1 MTKMTFDF
9 TGVDALANN
18 DGYAPPQ
25 GAYKA
30 TITEATIEASKNIQG
45 ASNLVV
51 SYNVIEGEHTGSG
64 CRAWFPLPTGTDGKK
79 DAFKLRKLKT
89 LFLAIGAPANALQGQ
104 FGIELSQIQGKMLVI
119 FVSDRDADAA
129 TGRRRY
135 DAEPVLPE
143 NATSALSGEWTPYG
157 GRAMKTTPANGSSG
171 IAPNAMAEAQDA
183 FNFGGFQ
190 TNVP

>member
-1 MTKMTFDF
+1 MTNMTFNF
-9 TGVDALANN
+9 TGIDALSGS

-30 TITEATIEASKNIQG
+30 NITEATIEQSKNIQG

-51 SYNVIEGEHTGSG
+51 SYNVVEGEHTGAG
-64 CRAWFPLPTGTDGKK
+64 CRAWFPLPTGTDSKK

-89 LFLAIGAPANALQGQ
+89 LFLAIGAPANALQGEY
-104 FGIELSQIQGKMLVI
+104 GISLDQLQSKMLVI
-119 FVSDRDADAA
+119 FVTDRDADAA

-143 NATSALSGEWTPYG
+143 NAASAISGEWSPYG
-157 GRAMKTTPANGSSG
+157 GRAMTTPSNGSNG
-171 IAPNAMAEAQDA
+171 MVANATAAPQDS

-190 TNVP
+190 ANVP

>member
-1 MTKMTFDF
+1 MTNMTFDF
-9 TGVDALANN
+9 TGIDALSGS

-25 GAYKA
+25 GDYKA
-30 TITEATIEASKNIQG
+30 NITEATIEQSKNIQG

-51 SYNVIEGEHTGSG
+51 SYNVVEGEHTGAG
-64 CRAWFPLPTGTDGKK
+64 CRAWFPLPTGTDAKK
-79 DAFKLRKLKT
+79 DSFKLRKLKT
-89 LFLAIGAPANALQGQ
+89 LFLAIGAPANSLQGQ
-104 FGIELSQIQGKMLVI
+104 FGISLDQLQSKMVVI
-119 FVSDRDADAA
+119 FVSDRDSDPA

-143 NATSALSGEWTPYG
+143 NAASAISGEWTPYG
-157 GRAMKTTPANGSSG
+157 GRTMQTTPANGSSG
-171 IAPNAMAEAQDA
+171 VASNAMVESQDT